1 MNLLSTTERE
11 ALLKTLSSAPDEVLL
26 DAVYRVKERHL
37 NIQKD
42 MKEVNSFVG
51 LRITE
56 APTPR
61 FAASAPP
68 PPVNSVPPASEAAP
82 NKRKDISPGPSS
94 IGKIGTKTKEAL
106 FEGLKDGTQPS
117 DKWSEHLKLLWQRH
131 EVKFDGKEYYL

>member
-1 MNLLSTTERE
+1 MQILSDIERE
-11 ALLKTLSSAPDEVLL
+11 ALLKTLSNAPDEVLL

-51 LRITE
+51 LRIVE
-56 APTPR
+56 APAPR

-68 PPVNSVPPASEAAP
+68 PPVKSDMPASEAAP

-106 FEGLKDGTQPS
+106 FEVLKDGTQPS
-117 DKWSEHLKLLWQRH
+117 NKWNEHLKLLWQRH
-131 EVKFDGKEYYL
+131 EVKFDGEYYL

>member
-1 MNLLSTTERE
+1 MQILSTIERE
-11 ALLKTLSSAPDEVLL
+11 ALLKTLSNAPDEVLL

-51 LRITE
+51 LRIVE
-56 APTPR
+56 APAPR

-68 PPVNSVPPASEAAP
+68 PPVNSVSPASEAAP
-82 NKRKDISPGPSS
+82 RKDVSPGPSS

-106 FEGLKDGTQPS
+106 FEVLKDGTQPS

-131 EVKFDGKEYYL
+131 EIKFDGEYYL

>member
-1 MNLLSTTERE
+1 MQILSDIERE
-11 ALLKTLSSAPDEVLL
+11 ALLKTLSNAPDEVLL

-51 LRITE
+51 LRVVE
-56 APTPR
+56 ASAPR

-68 PPVNSVPPASEAAP
+68 PPVKSDMPASEAAP
-82 NKRKDISPGPSS
+82 RKDVSPGPSS

-131 EVKFDGKEYYL
+131 EVKFDGVKYYL